1 MPDCLIRYSG
11 KVGVRPGPK
20 TLRVRRNLTP
30 KHLKSTIPLLSNQP
44 QPTHYY
50 RLVGCLCNRTR
61 DWLIAKQPTN
71 PILSNLGWLLT
82 TLYASDLPGLL
93 LVCYL
98 TLSGFT
104 QDTHT
109 SSTSEIILSL
119 PSCLPSQSS
128 WGFCLRLH
136 VLSLPRQS
144 AVVFSRMIV
153 IINRLA
159 THACYLGSTRSVL
172 GLLEPAREFMLVKD
186 QSL

>member
-1 MPDCLIRYSG
+1 MCNFL
-11 KVGVRPGPK
+11 VRHLGHGIAMIYASLDFEHVLRPRIVSH
-20 TLRVRRNLTP
+20 TLHRCHGSSLAPNLD
-30 KHLKSTIPLLSNQP
+30 
-44 QPTHYY
+44 
-50 RLVGCLCNRTR
+50 GCG
-61 DWLIAKQPTN
+61 IG
-71 PILSNLGWLLT
+71 I
-82 TLYASDLPGLL
+82 YASDLPGLL

-172 GLLEPAREFMLVKD
+172 VLLEPAREFMLVKD